1 MSFPSTWY
9 ECSILLDSSDISI
22 TFPTEEY
29 ASIAKQVLEV
39 DPELSPERVDREFEV
54 QSNLFIT

>member
-1 MSFPSTWY
+1 MNASYFFDP
-9 ECSILLDSSDISI
+9 SDITI

-39 DPELSPERVDREFEV
+39 DPELNPDRVDRDFEV

>member
-9 ECSILLDSSDISI
+9 EFSILLDSSDITI

-39 DPELSPERVDREFEV
+39 DPELSPDRVDREFEV